1 MLYIYIYVYC
11 ILSIINVELL
21 LYIYKHLS
29 ILVINILCIIY
40 YCTTVHTNIAY
51 LYMSLIHYLGET
63 YYVPEHVIKNY
74 AHIYCDDDFG
84 YKTAYYYTR
93 GKKKKIVTKEQQKA
107 DYTVSKLAKYED
119 DTFYKLT
126 NESKHSKVFD
136 FTLKTKK
143 PSHMT

>member
-1 MLYIYIYVYC
+1 
-11 ILSIINVELL
+11 
-21 LYIYKHLS
+21 
-29 ILVINILCIIY
+29 
-40 YCTTVHTNIAY
+40 
-51 LYMSLIHYLGET
+51 MSLIHYLGET

-136 FTLKTKK
+136 YFIKLKAHCPPNLYVGTTEHKK
-143 PSHMT
+143 VLKSKMDELKNQEKKVCVRFE